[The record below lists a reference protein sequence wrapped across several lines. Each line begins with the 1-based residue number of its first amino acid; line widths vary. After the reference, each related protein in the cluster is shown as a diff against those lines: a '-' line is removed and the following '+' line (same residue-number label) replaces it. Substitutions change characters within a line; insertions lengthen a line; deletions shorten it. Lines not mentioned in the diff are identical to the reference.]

1 MAKENRSWTRQG
13 ETFWRAHH
21 EAWKRSWYYLST
33 VLDDFSRY
41 IVAWKALPHHVRFRR
56 HGHARPGARD
66 IGPRFAPPRLPQRP
80 SPVRSACPITLVSL
94 SAYPVNRDSMASDH
108 GRSISVWLNHE
119 SRGMI
124 TDSVGHPLHLLTR

>member
-41 IVAWKALPHHVRFRR
+41 IVAWKALPTMCASDVTATLDLALATSGLDSR
-56 HGHARPGARD
+56 HLGCRSGLARS
-66 IGPRFAPPRLPQRP
+66 GPRA
-80 SPVRSACPITLVSL
+80 RSRW
-94 SAYPVNRDSMASDH
+94 SA
-108 GRSISVWLNHE
+108 
-119 SRGMI
+119 SRH
-124 TDSVGHPLHLLTR
+124 TP

>member
-21 EAWKRSWYYLST
+21 EAWKRRWYYLST

-41 IVAWKALPHHVRFRR
+41 IVAWKALPHHVRFRG

-66 IGPRFAPPRLPQRP
+66 IGPRFAPLRLPQRP
-80 SPVRSACPITLVSL
+80 SPIRSACPITLVSL
-94 SAYPVNRDSMASDH
+94 SAYPVNRDSMAYDH
-108 GRSISVWLNHE
+108 GRSISATI
-119 SRGMI
+119 G
-124 TDSVGHPLHLLTR
+124 